1 MRWDDSYTHVFCAR
15 RRDAGF
21 VSHMFTRALTVC
33 TQGMIL
39 SD

>member
-1 MRWDDSYTHVFCAR
+1 MRWDVTYTHVFCAR
-15 RRDAGF
+15 GRATRF